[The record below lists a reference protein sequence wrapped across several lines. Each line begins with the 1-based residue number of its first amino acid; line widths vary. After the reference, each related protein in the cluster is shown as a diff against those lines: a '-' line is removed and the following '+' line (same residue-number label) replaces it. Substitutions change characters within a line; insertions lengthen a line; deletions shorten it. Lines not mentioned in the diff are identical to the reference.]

1 MDKRIKALIILQV
14 PFVSGE
20 KQVEPV
26 REYLQEIVND
36 RAQMVRK
43 GDSLVSYVP
52 VIADSRD
59 QAESGKS
66 GRVLRDLSS
75 FNYMTTAA
83 KRTPH
88 WENKL
93 TMQSKFYKIVYNDI
107 REVKY

>member
-1 MDKRIKALIILQV
+1 
-14 PFVSGE
+14 
-20 KQVEPV
+20 
-26 REYLQEIVND
+26 
-36 RAQMVRK
+36 MVRK

-83 KRTPH
+83 KRTQH

-107 REVKY
+107 REDTLSIGTSLKPFKRIDFINVTFILISISLVLGLL